1 MLLVLLAITGLAI
14 SSYFT
19 AISYRWLR
27 PDARW
32 IPHVCRMDEQTCA
45 SVIFTPSARVFGM
58 PNSLLGQAYYLALL
72 IATAS
77 DLLDHTYVWRALVLA
92 SAGSVC
98 LAAYLT
104 YSLLFVLRSPCP
116 LCFTSHGIN
125 ITICVFLATSPPTL

>member
-1 MLLVLLAITGLAI
+1 MLLVLLATTGFAI

-19 AISYRWLR
+19 SVFYRWLR

-32 IPHVCRMDEQTCA
+32 IPPVCRMDEQTCA
-45 SVIFTPSARVFGM
+45 SVIFTPNARVFGV

-77 DLLDHTYVWRALVLA
+77 GLLDHAYVWRALLLA

-98 LAAYLT
+98 LAVYLS
-104 YSLLFVLRSPCP
+104 YSLLFLLRLPCP

-125 ITICVFLATSPPTL
+125 ITICILLLTSPPAL